1 MDLFDT
7 PFYILGATSRD
18 NKRRIYELAEEKS
31 LFYDFD
37 LITKAQADLVNP
49 RKRITAELA
58 WLPGVGP
65 RLAAELIDSVENN
78 KFAGQNQLDKLTPLA
93 RVNYLLSLL
102 KHRQFDDYADWTS
115 LGFEVLVIAQF
126 FERIDI
132 QEMAELLNAERIA
145 AGFPEI
151 NDKLL
156 IEESLHERR
165 SYIRQ
170 IIKESLNRMPSKDL
184 LEIMKFFVEEST
196 DFGKQHGLMIIDDL
210 VAGYEIEVQDFLETE
225 GNNINSL
232 VSNIR
237 SSLARGSANQ
247 LIEKLISQ
255 LIAVVENWQL
265 VAEPI
270 QMNAKSRGGEHEKSV
285 EIAKS
290 IRSLGIDMYNEYG
303 KIDYSTQLLET
314 IKTFFSE
321 VVTIAECVNDD
332 MEVINAISERTMLRE
347 AEFAREITYE
357 TSVGIIF
364 KERLKISPAGIEWR
378 NATWNLEE
386 ITRIRW
392 GGIKRSINGI
402 PTGTTYSAYFGSET
416 NFVVIDLGNHQ
427 YEKFVDCLWKAVG
440 VNILTDFLKGLK
452 TGKQYI
458 FGMTPI
464 NDEGIVLEKHNFF
477 SANERKHFRWN
488 EVVIWNDPGCFC
500 VGIKDRSFSA
510 SFSYLDHD
518 NTHVLEIALRA
529 LWKNYSP
536 KLSSLLER

>member
-18 NKRRIYELAEEKS
+18 NKRRIHELAEEKT
-31 LFYDFD
+31 LFSDSV
-37 LITKAQADLVNP
+37 LVTKAQADLTNP
-49 RKRITAELA
+49 RKRIVAELA

-65 RLAAELIDSVENN
+65 RLASELIDNVENN
-78 KFAGQNQLDKLTPLA
+78 KGAGQNQLGKLNPLA
-93 RVNYLLSLL
+93 TVNYLLSLL
-102 KHRQFDDYADWTS
+102 KHRQFDDYSDWTS
-115 LGFEVLVIAQF
+115 LGFEILVIAQS
-126 FERIDI
+126 FEKVDI
-132 QEMAELLNAERIA
+132 QELAELLNAERIA
-145 AGFPEI
+145 AGFSEI
-151 NDKLL
+151 NDELL
-156 IEESLHERR
+156 IEENLHERR
-165 SYIRQ
+165 AYIRQ
-170 IIKESLNRMPSKDL
+170 IIKESLNNMPSKDL
-184 LEIMKFFVEEST
+184 LEIMKLIVEEST
-196 DFGKQHGLMIIDDL
+196 DFGNQHGLMIVEDL

-225 GNNINSL
+225 GNNIESII
-232 VSNIR
+232 SNIR
-237 SSLARGSANQ
+237 SSLARGTANP

-255 LIAVVENWQL
+255 LIAVIKNWQL

-270 QMNAKSRGGEHEKSV
+270 QLNAKSRGGEHEKSV

-303 KIDYSTQLLET
+303 QIEYSARLLET
-314 IKTFFSE
+314 IKTFFAE
-321 VVTIAECVNDD
+321 VATIAERVNDD
-332 MEVINAISERTMLRE
+332 MEVINAISERTLLRE
-347 AEFAREITYE
+347 VEFAKEITYD
-357 TSVGIIF
+357 TSVGTIF

-378 NATWNLEE
+378 NATWNLEK

-402 PTGTTYSAYFGSET
+402 PTGTTYSVFFGSET

-458 FGMTPI
+458 FGMNPI